1 MILLMILQSSVDELE
16 CSGHGR
22 NPDEARKVSG
32 AKFNSWLYESARSAL
47 ENESFPE
54 IFCPGHLAFLTLVPA
69 LVDGTRRE
77 GICRDLPAGGEEV
90 SFPLYTDLEN
100 IKIIVWSL
108 LEWGLCFRAIHDD
121 RGDSGRRC
129 C

>member
-1 MILLMILQSSVDELE
+1 M
-16 CSGHGR
+16 
-22 NPDEARKVSG
+22 SG

-77 GICRDLPAGGEEV
+77 GTIPAGEEEV
-90 SFPLYTDLEN
+90 SFLLCTDLEN

-121 RGDSGRRC
+121 RRDLGRRYC
-129 C
+129 